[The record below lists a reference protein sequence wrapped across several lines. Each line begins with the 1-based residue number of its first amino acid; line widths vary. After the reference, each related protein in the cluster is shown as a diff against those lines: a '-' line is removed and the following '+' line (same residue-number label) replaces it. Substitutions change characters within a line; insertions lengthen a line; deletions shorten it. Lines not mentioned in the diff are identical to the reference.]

1 MDNAYIDE
9 SKAQAV
15 CCWNA
20 PDRSSVEDLFS
31 KAGVSPQE
39 IQEVVNFNPTP

>member
-9 SKAQAV
+9 NKAQAV

-20 PDRSSVEDLFS
+20 PDKSSVEDLFS
-31 KAGVSPQE
+31 KAGVATQE
-39 IQEVVNFNPTP
+39 IQEVVEFTP